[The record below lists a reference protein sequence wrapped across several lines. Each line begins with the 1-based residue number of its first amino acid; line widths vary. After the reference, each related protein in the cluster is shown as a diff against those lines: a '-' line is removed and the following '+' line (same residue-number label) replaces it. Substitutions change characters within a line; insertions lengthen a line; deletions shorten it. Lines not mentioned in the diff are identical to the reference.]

1 MLVLALLAVL
11 GLWMLGCGDDD
22 GPTGPSN
29 SSGGFPRLTA
39 PTDTS
44 VVYGD
49 TLHLSLSAWHPR
61 GAPLTFS
68 VAVIASLSE
77 IRTGYRASA
86 HIDRQSGAFWFY
98 PGPRD
103 LPSRSFQF
111 SVGDDAGNS
120 DETICKVRVAT
131 ATD

>member
-1 MLVLALLAVL
+1 MRGKSLVVALVALIGV
-11 GLWMLGCGDDD
+11 WMLGCGEDD
-22 GPTGPSN
+22 GPTNPSTG
-29 SSGGFPRLTA
+29 SSFPQITA

-44 VVYGD
+44 VAYGD
-49 TLHLSLSAWHPR
+49 TLHLSVSAWHPR
-61 GAPLTFS
+61 AVPLTFS

-103 LPSRSFQF
+103 VPSRSFQF
-111 SVGDDAGNS
+111 SVTDNDGNS
-120 DETICKVRVAT
+120 DETICKVTVN
-131 ATD
+131 